1 MTATLRAFLVNSSRA
16 FGVEPQHLK
25 DPAADSDVQTALLQD
40 VIALRE
46 MGHADRSLA
55 LLDVAAEAGLRSD
68 WIEDNRARALLAL
81 GREGEAQALL
91 QSLSGCGTDA
101 VAAAAREQLA
111 ALGGAIPAPAPAAAA
126 EPIDLT
132 PLQED
137 VLAPSALAPELK
149 AVLDA
154 AIALRESGQVEASL
168 AMLDRCSAEGSR
180 SPWLAGNRAR
190 ALLLLDQRDEAQAIW
205 QALLGSAHEAVS
217 SSAQAM
223 LELLEAERLK
233 QLRDEWLQLAQAEAE
248 TLPELESAE
257 ATALADLERPVLEA
271 SIRLRDQ
278 GAAAL
283 SLRLLEAAREAGL
296 CSAWIDDNRA
306 RALVQLNRR
315 AEAQVIWEALAQ
327 GDDEGV
333 RAMATEMAEL
343 QRTQLV
349 KELSAQLRQLLQN
362 EGRVVQHLPESA
374 PAQLMELELPLLKE
388 AIGLREANDVALSLQ
403 VLEAAVAAGLRSGWI
418 DDNRARALVN
428 LERYSEAVELWQALL
443 TRDTPA
449 LQEAA
454 AAMLELNEAR
464 GLEQGVLLEVD
475 RLLEQADSSEQG
487 SAAAL
492 EFLTDAL
499 LQNPDRDALQEKLQS
514 VATAL
519 ESSADAEATFAELKP
534 QRQVLKGFDAFLS
547 VLEQRYAT
555 ASAVDA
561 E

>member
-1 MTATLRAFLVNSSRA
+1 M
-16 FGVEPQHLK
+16 
-25 DPAADSDVQTALLQD
+25 
-40 VIALRE
+40 
-46 MGHADRSLA
+46 
-55 LLDVAAEAGLRSD
+55 EAGLVSD
-68 WIEDNRARALLAL
+68 WVEDNRARALLAL
-81 GREGEAQALL
+81 GRTDEALALL
-91 QSLSGCGTDA
+91 QALSVCGTDA

-111 ALGGAIPAPAPAAAA
+111 TLGDVVPAPATAATPA
-126 EPIDLT
+126 PIDLTPVLEDAIRLRESGKAEASLQVLDAAVAAGLCSGWIEDNRARALVQLERRAEALVIWEALAQGDDEGLQAMAEEMAARQRQALALT

-137 VLAPSALAPELK
+137 VLAPSELAPELK
-149 AVLDA
+149 VLLDE

-168 AMLDRCSAEGSR
+168 AMLDRCSSEGNR

-190 ALLLLDQRDEAQAIW
+190 ALLALGRIDEALAIW
-205 QALLGSAHEAVS
+205 HALVGSSHKAVSGSAK
-217 SSAQAM
+217 AM
-223 LELLEAERLK
+223 LERLEAESQRSNLV
-233 QLRDEWLQLAQAEAE
+233 E
-248 TLPELESAE
+248 EL
-257 ATALADLERPVLEA
+257 
-271 SIRLRDQ
+271 
-278 GAAAL
+278 
-283 SLRLLEAAREAGL
+283 
-296 CSAWIDDNRA
+296 N
-306 RALVQLNRR
+306 
-315 AEAQVIWEALAQ
+315 
-327 GDDEGV
+327 GD
-333 RAMATEMAEL
+333 
-343 QRTQLV
+343 
-349 KELSAQLRQLLQN
+349 LRQLLQN

-443 TRDTPA
+443 TSDTPA
-449 LQEAA
+449 LQDSAKE
-454 AAMLELNEAR
+454 MLELNEAR

-514 VATAL
+514 VASAL

-534 QRQVLKGFDAFLS
+534 QRQVLKGFDVFLS